1 MMSATMPKLRK
12 IRYHRRV
19 ALELPAFCDE
29 ACFRS
34 EASIRHDL
42 ADRSFVQKQSPYA
55 PTPSSLGT
63 RRPSRSPHKPPA
75 RCVRQAHRS

>member
-19 ALELPAFCDE
+19 ALELPAFCDR

-34 EASIRHDL
+34 EASIRRDL
-42 ADRSFVQKQSPYA
+42 ADRSFVQKTVALRPHAEQPWNPATVALAAQAAGALRA
-55 PTPSSLGT
+55 PG
-63 RRPSRSPHKPPA
+63 A
-75 RCVRQAHRS
+75 